1 MEINIPA
8 IDKIVPLIVSLVSP
22 DQIMLF
28 GSYARGDNT
37 DKSDIDLLIIKKG
50 LKKEREINN
59 ILYRAFY
66 ENKINIPIDLISI
79 DLISID
85 YDKYNKLKNEIG
97 FVYKTIAKEGK
108 LIYGKV

>member
-8 IDKIVPLIVSLVSP
+8 IDKIVTLIVSLVSP

-59 ILYRAFY
+59 ILYGAFY
-66 ENKINIPIDLISI
+66 ENKINRL
-79 DLISID
+79 
-85 YDKYNKLKNEIG
+85 
-97 FVYKTIAKEGK
+97 V
-108 LIYGKV
+108 

>member
-1 MEINIPA
+1 MEISVPA
-8 IDKIVPLIVSLVSP
+8 IDKIIPLIVSLVSP

-37 DKSDIDLLIIKKG
+37 EKSDIDLLIIKKG
-50 LKKEREINN
+50 LKKGREINN

-79 DLISID
+79 D
-85 YDKYNKLKNEIG
+85 YDKYNKLKNEMG